1 MVCGDDRVAHN
12 VRQLE
17 ERYYHLVVYTM
28 SVHTFQLSE
37 DGGMVLG
44 STVLQTA
51 LDDPSC
57 VVLQSKLREK
67 HTH

>member
-1 MVCGDDRVAHN
+1 M
-12 VRQLE
+12 
-17 ERYYHLVVYTM
+17 M

-37 DGGMVLG
+37 DGGVVLG

-51 LDDPSC
+51 LDDSSC

-67 HTH
+67 HKH